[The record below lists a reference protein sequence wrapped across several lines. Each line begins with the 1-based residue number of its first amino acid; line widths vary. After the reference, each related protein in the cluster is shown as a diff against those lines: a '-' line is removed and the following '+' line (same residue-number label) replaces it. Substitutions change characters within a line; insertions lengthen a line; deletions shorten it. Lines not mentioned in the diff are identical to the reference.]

1 MSTPPYDQLYIYE
14 LTGDA
19 RDRAHGL
26 GPDYLGLWLEDQ
38 TSFLF
43 FAAPA
48 DETVARLLAGGEG
61 LELRQRHQLS
71 YEQWQG
77 GLELEP
83 MLVGDLFFCPSWAP
97 AEPPPGARRLLID
110 PGLVF
115 GSGLHPTTRHCLE
128 LLNLRRQAGPW
139 GRVLDLGCGTGILAL
154 AATAWGADE
163 VVAVDLNPLC
173 VSTTQNNAIL
183 NGIQMQVAEAPAED
197 FLDRPASVV
206 LANLPWAVQ
215 QRLWARPRDLAG
227 FPDLI
232 VSGVMRSQVGPLA
245 DLLFSRGY
253 EIVERREA
261 EFTWFS
267 LWARRREAGG
277 GQ

>member
-19 RDRAHGL
+19 RERAHGL
-26 GPDYLGLWLEDQ
+26 GPSYLGLWLEDQ

-48 DETVARLLAGGEG
+48 DEQVERLLAPGG

-83 MLVGDLFFCPSWAP
+83 MLVGELFFCPSWAP

-128 LLNLRRQAGPW
+128 LLHLRRQAGPL
-139 GRVLDLGCGTGILAL
+139 GRVVDLGCGTGILAL
-154 AATAWGADE
+154 AAAAWEADQ
-163 VVAVDLNPLC
+163 VSAVDLNPLC
-173 VSTTQNNAIL
+173 VSTTQNNARL
-183 NGIQMQVAEAPAED
+183 NGIHLLVTEGSAADHLDNPAE
-197 FLDRPASVV
+197 VV

-215 QRLWARPRDLAG
+215 RELWSPPRDLEG
-227 FPDLI
+227 FPELI
-232 VSGVMRSQVGPLA
+232 VSGVMRSQVGPLS

-253 EIVERREA
+253 KIVDRREA
-261 EFTWFS
+261 DFTWFS
-267 LWARRREAGG
+267 LWARRG
-277 GQ
+277 